1 MSWIK
6 DNKFAAILAG
16 ATLLGAIV
24 LFYVG
29 LNYHGRYT
37 DALEKYR
44 GAAEEVDRFE
54 KIPLYPSKENRAG
67 KTKALNEYR
76 TAIGGLQTAFDKFR
90 PKELTNISPQV
101 FTDHAKTAN
110 EEVAAAFEKVHTKL
124 PEAFF
129 LGFEAYTASLA
140 REDATGLLDYQLG
153 ATKELLL
160 ALAKA
165 APSQLQNLCRPKFP
179 EEDGEKSQGNS
190 NDVARSFP
198 IELTFKGPERSLRE
212 FLSGVV
218 KSSNYFYV
226 VRTVRIVNEK
236 SVAPNAKDAKFETTP
251 AAAAA
256 AAKAADPFGGAADFV
271 IPSDEPAAPE
281 PAPTP
286 TPPAIRPPTG
296 GLPGHPPATTTP
308 ARPATT
314 VPGRPAVTTPTV
326 PGRPAATPTVPG
338 RPAATPTVPGRPATT
353 APARPAAAPA
363 RPAAVPAAPAV
374 AATPR
379 AAAAPAVDSSSIL
392 KRVLGSEELEVF
404 LHIDVLEFV
413 PVKALPEVP
422 KSKP

>member
-6 DNKFAAILAG
+6 DNKFAALLAG
-16 ATLLGAIV
+16 ATLLGAV
-24 LFYVG
+24 LLFYVG

-44 GAAEEVDRFE
+44 SAAEEVDGFE

-76 TAIGGLQTAFDKFR
+76 TAIGGLETAFDKFR

-110 EEVAAAFEKVHTKL
+110 EEVAAAFEKAHTKL

-179 EEDGEKSQGNS
+179 EEDGEKLQGNP

-218 KSSNYFYV
+218 KSPNYFYV
-226 VRTVRIVNEK
+226 VRTVRIMNEK

-256 AAKAADPFGGAADFV
+256 AAKEKDPFGGADFV

-286 TPPAIRPPTG
+286 TPPAVRPPAG
-296 GLPGHPPATTTP
+296 GLPGHPPASTT
-308 ARPATT
+308 
-314 VPGRPAVTTPTV
+314 
-326 PGRPAATPTVPG
+326 PGRPAATTPGRPATATPTAPG
-338 RPAATPTVPGRPATT
+338 RPAAV
-353 APARPAAAPA
+353 PA
-363 RPAAVPAAPAV
+363 RPAAVPARPAVVAPRPVVPAAPAV
-374 AATPR
+374 AAVPR
-379 AAAAPAVDSSSIL
+379 AAAAPVVDSSSIL
-392 KRVLGSEELEVF
+392 KRVLGNEELEVF